1 MTKDPTLESL
11 DELVRLIADKA
22 SDLAVLA
29 GLNRVIEEH
38 DWDTQNESEYYDHQM
53 VKDARQDW
61 HEGEEYDCPITEKEN
76 V

>member
-38 DWDTQNESEYYDHQM
+38 EEEM
-53 VKDARQDW
+53 VR
-61 HEGEEYDCPITEKEN
+61 EEIKRGTR
-76 V
+76 